1 MMGAKERFIAS
12 TLREEGAKMY
22 SLQSNAIR
30 SGYKRRTGKLLSGRS
45 IFTSEDSL
53 TLEHPIYERFL
64 DIKNRRRKSKRIHNR
79 FSYGLVYSILGS
91 LSAGYR
97 EEVTDIVNE
106 LRENVSNNQ

>member
-1 MMGAKERFIAS
+1 MGAKERFIED
-12 TLREEGAKMY
+12 TLRRQGQKTY
-22 SLQSNAIR
+22 DLQTKAIR
-30 SGYKRRTGKLLSGRS
+30 SGYRQRTGKLLSGRT
-45 IFTSEDSL
+45 IYTTDDSM
-53 TLEHPIYERFL
+53 TLLHPIYERFL

-106 LRENVSNNQ
+106 LRENVLNNQ

>member
-1 MMGAKERFIAS
+1 MMGAKERFISS

-45 IFTSEDSL
+45 IFTTEDSL
-53 TLEHPIYERFL
+53 TLEHPVYERFL
-64 DIKNRRRKSKRIHNR
+64 DIKYRRRKAKRIHNR
-79 FSYGLVYSILGS
+79 FVYGTVYAIAGR

-97 EEVTDIVNE
+97 EDVEEIVDD
-106 LRENVSNNQ
+106 LRKNTSGN

>member
-1 MMGAKERFIAS
+1 MMGAKERFIAD
-12 TLREEGAKMY
+12 TLQRQGQKMY
-22 SLQSNAIR
+22 DLQTKAIQ
-30 SGYKRRTGKLLSGRS
+30 SGYRRRTGKLLSGRT
-45 IFTSEDSL
+45 IYTTEDSL
-53 TLEHPIYERFL
+53 TLVHPIYERFL

-106 LRENVSNNQ
+106 LRENSSNN